1 MAIVSGPSE
10 SGSAV
15 ALAGDTGRG
24 AGSADRVPQ
33 WPIVRFEHRT
43 EAVRSGIPRVTLEA
57 VLALGGGAGAEG
69 VAVPPSE
76 TIMAWARRQWPEWRE
91 VI

>member
-1 MAIVSGPSE
+1 MAGVSGPSE

-33 WPIVRFEHRT
+33 RPIVRFEHRT

-57 VLALGGGAGAEG
+57 VLALRAGAEG
-69 VAVPPSE
+69 LAVPPSE